1 MKTQIRSE
9 IRISEIRNPDC
20 ARLRNDLIRGFFSSF
35 VIRHSSFRLRLI
47 SALATLACALVSA
60 SSAAQP
66 GSQPP
71 HTFAIGMNDFLLDG
85 QRLQIRCGEIHAA
98 RVPMEY
104 WRHRLQMAKAMGLNT
119 VCAYLFWNMHE
130 PHPGEYV
137 WTGQADDAAFCRIAQ
152 EEGLWVILRPGPYSC
167 AEWEMG
173 GTPWWLLKNDD
184 IQLRTRD
191 PRYLNAVKTYLKE
204 VGRVLGPLQIT
215 HGGPIIMAQVENEYG
230 FFGKDAGYMDEI
242 RKALVDAGFDVPL
255 FECNPPDV
263 MKNGLLPD
271 LFQAG
276 NFGSDVE
283 KNFAKVRQIQKTGPL
298 ICSEFYPGWFDTWG
312 QPHHTG
318 KPENYLPNLKLML
331 DMGASFSIYMAHGG
345 TTFGLWSGCDRPFKP
360 DTSSYDYDAPISEA
374 GWATPKFFQTRELFS
389 KYLLPGERLPEPPAP
404 NPVVSFA
411 PVELKEVAP
420 IFENL
425 PAAVKD
431 ETPRNMEAYDQGYGC
446 ILYRTKI
453 TTGAAATLEAA
464 AIHDF
469 GYVFLDGKRVGILDR
484 RSAKA
489 QISLPARDQESQ
501 LDILVEPQGRINF
514 GPEMADRKGLIAPV
528 KLGGEILKD
537 WEIFN
542 LPLDDKMMWKLEFR
556 EAGPP
561 TTFLTNSGKP
571 SRHVGLAAGLPAFW
585 RGSFDLEKVGD
596 TFLDLH
602 DFVKGD
608 LWVNGH
614 CLGRYWNIGPSQT
627 AYVPGCWLR
636 KNENEIVI
644 LDLLG
649 PEHPAYSEG
658 REINKFETIYDSHF
672 PTVTGFEKPVLDE
685 LHPEKDFAKTH
696 RPVVKLNLDSAT
708 PVHTGTFA
716 PGADTQEI
724 KFAAPAT
731 GKFFCLE
738 SLNAHDGKPYAAV
751 AELDLLD
758 ASGQPIS
765 HNGWTIAYVDSE
777 EHLGED
783 GAAENAIDGQTANFW
798 HTEWKNASPDHPH
811 RLILNLGQ
819 SQTISGFRYVPRQG
833 EGSGRIKDYRIY
845 VGDALVQK

>member
-1 MKTQIRSE
+1 MTTPKI
-9 IRISEIRNPDC
+9 
-20 ARLRNDLIRGFFSSF
+20 F
-35 VIRHSSFRLRLI
+35 
-47 SALATLACALVSA
+47 SALATAFLLATNLP
-60 SSAAQP
+60 AQTP
-66 GSQPP
+66 A
-71 HTFAIGMNDFLLDG
+71 HTFAIGTNDFLLDG
-85 QRLQIRCGEIHAA
+85 NKFQIRCGEIHAA
-98 RVPMEY
+98 RVPLEY

-137 WTGQADDAAFCRIAQ
+137 WTGQADDAEFCRIAQ
-152 EEGLWVILRPGPYSC
+152 EEGLWVILRPGPYAC

-173 GTPWWLLKNDD
+173 GTPWWLLKYDD
-184 IQLRTRD
+184 IKLRTRD
-191 PRYLNAVKTYLKE
+191 PNYINAVKSYLKE

-230 FFGKDAGYMDEI
+230 FYGKDAGYMDEI
-242 RKALVDAGFDVPL
+242 RKALIDAGFDVPL

-263 MKNGLLPD
+263 MRNGLLPD

-276 NFGSDVE
+276 NFGSDVV
-283 KNFAKVRQIQKTGPL
+283 KNFAKVRKIQKTGPL

-312 QPHHTG
+312 QPHHLG

-374 GWATPKFFQTRELFS
+374 GWATPKFFATRELFS
-389 KYLLPGERLPEPPAP
+389 KYLLPGEKLPEPPAP
-404 NPVVSFA
+404 NPVITFA

-425 PAAVKD
+425 PPGIHD

-446 ILYRTKI
+446 ILYRTQI
-453 TTGAAATLEAA
+453 PAGPAATLEAA

-469 GYVFLDGKRVGILDR
+469 GYVFIDGKRAGILDR
-484 RSAKA
+484 RSASAK
-489 QISLPARDQESQ
+489 ILLPERAKESQ

-528 KLGGEILKD
+528 KLGGEVLKG

-542 LPLDDKMMWKLEFR
+542 LPLDDKML
-556 EAGPP
+556 
-561 TTFLTNSGKP
+561 
-571 SRHVGLAAGLPAFW
+571 AGLKFTNEKPDTNAPAFW
-585 RGSFDLEKVGD
+585 RGTFNLEKAGD
-596 TFLDLH
+596 TFLDLRRWG
-602 DFVKGD
+602 KGD

-614 CLGRYWNIGPSQT
+614 CLGRFWNIGPTQT
-627 AYVPGCWLR
+627 AYAPGCWLR
-636 KNENEIVI
+636 AGENEIVI
-644 LDLLG
+644 LD
-649 PEHPAYSEG
+649 
-658 REINKFETIYDSHF
+658 TIGSQDH
-672 PTVTGFEKPVLDE
+672 TVAGLEKPILDE

-696 RPVVKLNLDSAT
+696 RPEVKLNLTGIT
-708 PVHTGTFA
+708 PAHSGTFA
-716 PGADTQEI
+716 PGGDTQEI
-724 KFAAPAT
+724 KFAAPVS

-738 SLNAHDGKPYAAV
+738 ALNSQNGQPYAAV

-758 ASGQPIS
+758 PNGNAIS

-777 EHLGED
+777 EREKED
-783 GAAENAIDGQTANFW
+783 GSAENAIDGQTANFW
-798 HTEWKNASPDHPH
+798 HTQWGSASPDYPH
-811 RLILNLGQ
+811 RLILNLGKTQ
-819 SQTISGFRYVPRQG
+819 AIAGFRYVPRQG
-833 EGSGRIKDYRIY
+833 EGGGRIKDYRVIIGY
-845 VGDALVQK
+845 NLVSPK

>member
-1 MKTQIRSE
+1 M
-9 IRISEIRNPDC
+9 RIKSIITT
-20 ARLRNDLIRGFFSSF
+20 LLLTILG
-35 VIRHSSFRLRLI
+35 
-47 SALATLACALVSA
+47 ALAAG
-60 SSAAQP
+60 AAQP
-66 GSQPP
+66 AADSATK
-71 HTFAIGMNDFLLDG
+71 HTFAIGTNDFLLDG

-119 VCAYLFWNMHE
+119 VCAYLFWNLHE

-137 WTGQADDAAFCRIAQ
+137 WTGQADDAEFCRIAQ
-152 EEGLWVILRPGPYSC
+152 EEGLWVILRPGPYAC

-173 GTPWWLLKNDD
+173 GTPWWLLKYDD
-184 IQLRTRD
+184 IKLRSRD
-191 PRYLNAVKTYLKE
+191 PRYLGAVKSYLKE
-204 VGRVLGPLQIT
+204 VGRVLAPLQIT

-230 FFGKDAGYMDEI
+230 FFGKDTQYMDEI

-255 FECNPPDV
+255 FQCNPPSV
-263 MKNGLLPD
+263 MKNGLLTN

-276 NFGSDVE
+276 NFGSDV
-283 KNFAKVRQIQKTGPL
+283 KNNFAKVRKIQPVGPL

-312 QPHHTG
+312 QPHHLG

-374 GWATPKFFQTRELFS
+374 GWATPKFFATRELFS
-389 KYLLPGERLPEPPAP
+389 KYLLPGETLPEPPAQ

-411 PVELKEVAP
+411 PVELKEIAP
-420 IFENL
+420 VFDNL

-453 TTGAAATLEAA
+453 PAGEATTLEAA

-469 GYVFLDGKRVGILDR
+469 GYVFIDGNRVGVLDR

-489 QISLPARDQESQ
+489 QILLPARDKESQ

-542 LPLDDKMMWKLEFR
+542 LPLDGKMI
-556 EAGPP
+556 
-561 TTFLTNSGKP
+561 
-571 SRHVGLAAGLPAFW
+571 AGLKFRPAPAIAVDGVLGSHSKSDIVAMALKAQAPAFW
-585 RGSFDLEKVGD
+585 RGTFTLEKAGD

-602 DFVKGD
+602 NWGKGD
-608 LWVNGH
+608 VWVNGH
-614 CLGRYWNIGPSQT
+614 CLGRFWNIGPTQT
-627 AYVPGCWLR
+627 AYAPGCWLR
-636 KNENEIVI
+636 AGENEIII
-644 LDLLG
+644 LDTVG
-649 PEHPAYSEG
+649 PE
-658 REINKFETIYDSHF
+658 NL
-672 PTVTGFEKPVLDE
+672 TVAGLEKPVLDE
-685 LHPEKDFAKTH
+685 LRPEKDFAKTH
-696 RPVVKLNLDSAT
+696 RPAVKLNLDSAT

-738 SLNAHDGKPYAAV
+738 SLNAQDGKPYAAV

-758 ASGQPIS
+758 AAGNAIS

-777 EHLGED
+777 ERAGED
-783 GAAENAIDGQTANFW
+783 GSAENAIDGQTANFW
-798 HTEWKNASPDHPH
+798 HTEWKNASPNHPH
-811 RLILNLGQ
+811 QLILNLGEV
-819 SQTISGFRYVPRQG
+819 QTISGFRYVPRQG
-833 EGSGRIKDYRIY
+833 EGDGRIKDYRIII
-845 VGDALVQK
+845 GNGLVQP